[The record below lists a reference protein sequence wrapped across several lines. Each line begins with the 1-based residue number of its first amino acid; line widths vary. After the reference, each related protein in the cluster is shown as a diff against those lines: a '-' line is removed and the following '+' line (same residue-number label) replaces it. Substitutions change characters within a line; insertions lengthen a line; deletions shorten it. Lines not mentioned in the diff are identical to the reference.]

1 MSRFVLVL
9 TILTVA
15 ALTAAC
21 QRGAASRTP
30 QSARW
35 VSMLCSS
42 QADVVTLNAG
52 PSKDDTTAFAQW
64 KRGDGSRAFAL
75 PPRVQNLQ
83 KIYLEANN
91 CPQGRETEMCVKFD
105 NRPKKRMSFSKS
117 ENHTIVASSGHESVP
132 KKRCTGSSKYVMPDA
147 P

>member
-1 MSRFVLVL
+1 MARLVFAL

-21 QRGAASRTP
+21 QRGVASRAP
-30 QSARW
+30 ESARW
-35 VSMLCSS
+35 VSMVCSS

-75 PPRVQNLQ
+75 PSRVQNLQ
-83 KIYLEANN
+83 KVYLEANN
-91 CPQGRETEMCVKFD
+91 SPQGRDTEMCVKYD
-105 NRPKKRMSFSKS
+105 NRPKKRVSFSKS
-117 ENHTIVASSGHESVP
+117 ENHTIDANSSDDT
-132 KKRCTGSSKYVMPDA
+132 RCRC
-147 P
+147 